1 MEVCLRSACGEIEL
15 KTHVLRPLSAPER
28 RRDSTQT
35 IYKQNTKNVFSW
47 LFRFCSWLFLIFP
60 LRSDPSRSSEIAL
73 YYLSSLTH
81 SLTHS
86 LTEELRLG
94 SELVPDVSPG
104 SESGIYPSTTIVTTQ
119 ILLIVFLSRVHWGYS
134 TESRVGSIRPL

>member
-1 MEVCLRSACGEIEL
+1 M
-15 KTHVLRPLSAPER
+15 
-28 RRDSTQT
+28 
-35 IYKQNTKNVFSW
+35 
-47 LFRFCSWLFLIFP
+47 
-60 LRSDPSRSSEIAL
+60 SSEIAL
-73 YYLSSLTH
+73 YYLS

-119 ILLIVFLSRVHWGYS
+119 ILLIVFLSRVH
-134 TESRVGSIRPL
+134 